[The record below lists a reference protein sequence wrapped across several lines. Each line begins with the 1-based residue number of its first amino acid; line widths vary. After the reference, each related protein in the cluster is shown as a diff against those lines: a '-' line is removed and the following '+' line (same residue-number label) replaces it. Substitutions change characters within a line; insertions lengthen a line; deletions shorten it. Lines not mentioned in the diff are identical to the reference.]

1 MYISGHRMQK
11 VSSPTE
17 QFLGRLFSLDF
28 FRKRHQKKNCNCFT
42 RIAILFDLHMQ
53 KCNDQKLN
61 QNTDNK
67 NLEMFLLAF

>member
-1 MYISGHRMQK
+1 MQK